1 MQSLIF
7 AHQMKT
13 AKANEILDAAIAEMA
28 KSGVKSKKLIPHLQA
43 AREIALKEEDPL
55 VARALRLAWQHLE
68 SNGEFGLAFLEEAET
83 QEENLDFFLSLC
95 LRSENERNRDE
106 LREMTNMLQEMA

>member
-7 AHQMKT
+7 ANQMKT
-13 AKANEILDAAIAEMA
+13 AKANEILDAAMAEMA
-28 KSGVKSKKLIPHLQA
+28 KSGMKSKKLIPHLQE

-55 VARALRLAWQHLE
+55 VTRALRLAWPHLE

-83 QEENLDFFLSLC
+83 QEENLEFFLSLC
-95 LRSENERNRDE
+95 VRSENERNRDE